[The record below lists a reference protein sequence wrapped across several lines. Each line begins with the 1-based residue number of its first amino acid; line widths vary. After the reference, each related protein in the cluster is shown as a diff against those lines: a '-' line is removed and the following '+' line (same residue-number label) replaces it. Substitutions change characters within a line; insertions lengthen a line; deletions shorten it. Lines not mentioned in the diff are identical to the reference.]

1 MTETKAVLDGKM
13 NNEMLGGLQR
23 KYNEITRRVN
33 EKTLDYDEVLEKLQ
47 LIVEDGPIVVSDQP
61 TEKFGLLVDLG
72 VIEVPADYDHA
83 TQLASFR
90 KKNYKEF
97 YSYNDAI
104 TDQNFS
110 NPSRILKPGD
120 KLLVR
125 AFKQIVPDV
134 TASEERMAFLETQG
148 AVYTGA
154 QGASILWDQRHDQL
168 PKNKWYYSLDKKERL
183 FKDAGDDHRVPSLGI
198 SFDGDFRFNLA
209 RFSNAWDERH
219 IILCFSDLSE
229 PSEA

>member
-1 MTETKAVLDGKM
+1 M

-90 KKNYKEF
+90 KKNYRKF

-125 AFKQIVPDV
+125 AFKQIVPD
-134 TASEERMAFLETQG
+134 TTTSEERMAFLETQG

-154 QGASILWDQRHDQL
+154 QGASLVFDQKRDRL
-168 PKNKWYYSLDKKERL
+168 PKGYWYCSFDKKERL
-183 FKDAGDDHRVPSLGI
+183 FKDAFSCYRVPYVNI
-198 SFDGDFRFNLA
+198 FKDGDFNFHLDYFGRT
-209 RFSNAWDERH
+209 SNEH
-219 IILCFSDLSE
+219 SIILCLSDLSK